1 MEWFYRFLKEPKRM
15 FKRYF
20 IDDMKSF
27 WYFGKQLLGLYKV
40 RSNMQKKNKDHRIE
54 MPLAVAEQR

>member
-20 IDDMKSF
+20 IDDMRFF